1 MDLDTIVRSNLDA
14 IVVAFAIALL
24 VVLLLLVLQARRAS
38 RLGQRL
44 DRLTGGAD
52 GASLEAL
59 LGQNLER
66 VRAVMAQVDRLDG
79 RTGKVESELRTAL
92 GHVGLVRY
100 NPFEDTGG
108 QLSFALAILDGA
120 GNGFVVNSLHARQGT
135 RVYAKA
141 ISGGRAALRGRA
153 AAG

>member
-1 MDLDTIVRSNLDA
+1 
-14 IVVAFAIALL
+14 
-24 VVLLLLVLQARRAS
+24 
-38 RLGQRL
+38 
-44 DRLTGGAD
+44 
-52 GASLEAL
+52 
-59 LGQNLER
+59 
-66 VRAVMAQVDRLDG
+66 MAQVDRLDG
-79 RTGKVESELRTAL
+79 RTAEVESELRTAL

-141 ISGGRAALRGRA
+141 ISGGRAESTLSDEESAAVRQALGSATAANRA
-153 AAG
+153 APGANG

>member
-1 MDLDTIVRSNLDA
+1 M
-14 IVVAFAIALL
+14 
-24 VVLLLLVLQARRAS
+24 LQARRAS

-141 ISGGRAALRGRA
+141 ISGGRAESTLSDEESAAVRQALGSATAANRA
-153 AAG
+153 APGVNG